1 MKGKARF
8 VPRTAPPA
16 RKRGDVR
23 HLVPF
28 VIAERS
34 GLEGKEDASKEWGG
48 PGDRRGNRTG
58 RRTSLPQG
66 LRTGSRIAARN
77 GPAPVAGFAGPRA
90 IRGALKPDQVTSSAS
105 SIVKERMAAV
115 PLAGPPRAAG
125 APVARGSRSAWPP
138 RRIRDG
144 LDESKRRAKRRS
156 DAAAGACAAAHAL
169 PRIPSFRRP
178 ETQNHARWN
187 RSFNYGRRMYFSRT
201 YDDFFR
207 LRHWAA
213 IGGRQRGKRLGN
225 IFGNGAVDALATPMS
240 SPKNSLARGGV
251 RTPPQ
256 PILEISIDF

>member
-1 MKGKARF
+1 MA
-8 VPRTAPPA
+8 
-16 RKRGDVR
+16 GDVR

-34 GLEGKEDASKEWGG
+34 GLKGKEDASKEWGG

-66 LRTGSRIAARN
+66 LRTGSLVAARN

-115 PLAGPPRAAG
+115 PLAGLPRAAG
-125 APVARGSRSAWPP
+125 APAARGSRSAWPP

-144 LDESKRRAKRRS
+144 TPQSNPRAKLRSIRCGRDVRQRRTP
-156 DAAAGACAAAHAL
+156 L
-169 PRIPSFRRP
+169 PRVHSFGRP

-187 RSFNYGRRMYFSRT
+187 RSFNYGRRMHFSRT

-207 LRHWAA
+207 VRHWAV
-213 IGGRQRGKRLGN
+213 IGRGGSEAN
-225 IFGNGAVDALATPMS
+225 ALES
-240 SPKNSLARGGV
+240 SPAMGRAMPW
-251 RTPPQ
+251 RH
-256 PILEISIDF
+256 